1 MWSRCAAQE
10 VQSLISSIIFGPSE
24 LPSNAL
30 QWLNRNG
37 LGFPKKSLFCF
48 FRLFFYRSDMSIAHW
63 ASCSK
68 IYNFGN
74 GRLFLF
80 ICNFQ
85 CLRLCLCLCMRALL
99 CLLLGLSISLHPSDQ
114 SLERSHVFTTALQ
127 EVGSGW
133 AWALFWA
140 RAILSGFTL
149 LSAFLSAQKSKTTQ
163 KRALKS
169 KYAFLSAQKRAQTSG
184 FAQKSAQL
192 RSFAQ
197 KRAQLSGPLKKGL
210 KRGEE

>member
-1 MWSRCAAQE
+1 MAIKFKVGHRHSGGLHLAFCQKPQHLLHQLDGDLLAEGGLGGRLW
-10 VQSLISSIIFGPSE
+10 QSLS
-24 LPSNAL
+24 A
-30 QWLNRNG
+30 
-37 LGFPKKSLFCF
+37 
-48 FRLFFYRSDMSIAHW
+48 
-63 ASCSK
+63 
-68 IYNFGN
+68 
-74 GRLFLF
+74 FL
-80 ICNFQ
+80 
-85 CLRLCLCLCMRALL
+85 
-99 CLLLGLSISLHPSDQ
+99 S
-114 SLERSHVFTTALQ
+114 
-127 EVGSGW
+127 
-133 AWALFWA
+133 
-140 RAILSGFTL
+140 AILSGFTL